1 MKTLLF
7 IISFFAATIAQA
19 QENNLDQIF
28 EKYKQSKGVTS
39 IKIGKPMF
47 TMLNKMKI
55 NDADLQLLK
64 PLLSKINSIKMLIF
78 EDSDAAVQAQING
91 SLNKL
96 KYQELM
102 TINSE
107 KNNINFRAEDKDG
120 DLLKNLFLTIVSD
133 NTTIFMILDGSL
145 KYEDINT
152 LVANK

>member
-78 EDSDAAVQAQING
+78 EDSDAAVQAQINE

-107 KNNINFRAEDKDG
+107 KNNINFRAEDTDG

>member
-107 KNNINFRAEDKDG
+107 KNNINFRAEDTDG